1 MLLAAK
7 FCRLAGT
14 KRMLYL
20 AIAGLKQIG
29 FWRGI
34 CFVRGLLMDVF
45 ALKALAGDLQEQL
58 IGARVS
64 KVYQMNRDDILLRL
78 WCGRDFR
85 LFLSTQATAC
95 RLHLTASHFA
105 NPQRPPRFAAFLRA
119 HLKQARLQS
128 ITVCPYDRVVRMVWT
143 DSRRSSSA
151 YTLVHELTGQRANI
165 LLVNA
170 EGIILDALKYNDPDK
185 RRPIRPGQQYQPLSP
200 PPQLMKVSDLTL
212 EHLQALRQQGRFE
225 VRQIQRLLIG
235 AAPVLITELFHRSQ
249 GDPERFWKLLCQLRQ
264 QYDDN
269 TLTLSVSTTPQGDRH
284 LCVLPLT
291 HAQVE
296 TFTSPQAAAVAF
308 YESAMQDDH
317 ITALRQELRKILLRH
332 QRKLGKKVTN
342 LERDLQKLQGYLP
355 YQQYGTLLVAQHLPR
370 GSTTATVTDYYH
382 PDQPTVTIPLDP
394 RLSVR
399 DNAQVYFRKYRKA
412 RNGLAKVQ
420 TLLDQCT
427 AEARDFERL
436 GQRIAQADDEPT
448 LNAIAGELAAL
459 QHPAAQQ
466 RRATSSP
473 RITPAQPYRRL
484 VSRDGYTL
492 YCGKN
497 NRGND
502 ILLRQIA
509 VPDDIWLHAHQ
520 YAGAHVIIK
529 ARSQQEPPRQTLLEA
544 ATLAAH
550 YSKGKDAAMVQ
561 VIYTRV
567 KHVQKFRG
575 ARPGE
580 VRVATCQVLEVA
592 PSDPTL
598 EDDNVPLP

>member
-1 MLLAAK
+1 
-7 FCRLAGT
+7 
-14 KRMLYL
+14 
-20 AIAGLKQIG
+20 
-29 FWRGI
+29 
-34 CFVRGLLMDVF
+34 MDVF
-45 ALKALAGDLQEQL
+45 TLKALVDDLQKQL

-85 LFLSTQATAC
+85 LFLSTHAPAC
-95 RLHLTASHFA
+95 RLHLTGSHFA

-128 ITVCPYDRVVRMVWT
+128 VTVCPYDRVVQMVWA
-143 DSRRSSSA
+143 DNRRSPST
-151 YTLVHELTGQRANI
+151 YTLVHELTGRRANI
-165 LLVNA
+165 FLLNT
-170 EGIILDALKYNDPDK
+170 EGTILDALKYTDSDQH
-185 RRPIRPGQQYQPLSP
+185 RLIRPGRRYQPLSP
-200 PPQLMKVSDLTL
+200 PTQLMKVSDLTF
-212 EHLQALRQQGRFE
+212 EHLQALRQQGCFE

-235 AAPVLITELFHRSQ
+235 VAPVLITELFHRGQ
-249 GDPERFWKLLCQLRQ
+249 GDPERFWELFCQLRQ

-269 TLTLSVSTTPQGDRH
+269 ALTLAVSTTPQGDRH

-291 HAQVE
+291 GARVE
-296 TFTSPQAAAVAF
+296 TFSSPQAAAVAF
-308 YESAMQDDH
+308 YEAAMQDDH
-317 ITALRQELRKILLRH
+317 ITALRQELRKTLKRH
-332 QRKLGKKVTN
+332 QRKLGKKVAN
-342 LERDLQKLQGYLP
+342 LERDLQKLQSYLP
-355 YQQYGTLLVAQHLPR
+355 YQQYGTLLVTQHLPR
-370 GSTTATVTDYYH
+370 GSTTATVIDYYQS
-382 PDQPTVTIPLDP
+382 DQPTVTIALDP
-394 RLSVR
+394 RLSVC

-412 RNGLAKVQ
+412 RNGLAKVRA
-420 TLLDQCT
+420 LLDQCT
-427 AEARDFERL
+427 ADARNFERL
-436 GQRIAQADDEPT
+436 EQRIAQADDAPT

-466 RRATSSP
+466 RRVTSSP

-529 ARSQQEPPRQTLLEA
+529 VRSQQEPPRQTLMEA

-580 VRVATCQVLEVA
+580 VRVATCQVLEVV
-592 PSDPTL
+592 PSTPVL
-598 EDDNVPLP
+598 EDGHVPLP